1 MSWRD
6 SDRAWLL
13 QDQHPEG
20 AITMT
25 QYVGLDVSMKET
37 KLHVLDDAGKRVW
50 RGCCAT
56 EPAAIAAA
64 VRRYAPAAVRIGL
77 ETGPLTTWLW
87 TALTAEGLPMVCLD
101 ARHAKRALDMKVNK
115 TDANDAEGLAHLVR
129 AGWYREVRVKG
140 RSAMLTKAL
149 LGARSQLLGISLALE
164 NQIRGLLKTFGRI
177 VPKGAGGLFE
187 KHVRA
192 LITDDSEIAAVIMP
206 LLQARQVAR
215 SNCAALDRRLVRS
228 VQKNAACRMLMTMP
242 GVGPIT
248 AIAYVAAL
256 EKPETFKR
264 SRAVAAWLGL
274 TPRRFQSG
282 EVDYDGHISR
292 RGDSQ
297 LRALLYEA
305 ATVLLTR
312 VRMESTLRRWGLM
325 LWKRL
330 GFKRAATALAR
341 KMAVVLHAMW
351 KSGTAFDSK
360 LGAATA

>member
-1 MSWRD
+1 
-6 SDRAWLL
+6 
-13 QDQHPEG
+13 
-20 AITMT
+20 MT
-25 QYVGLDVSMKET
+25 QYVGLDVSMRET
-37 KLHVLDDAGKRVW
+37 KLHVLDEAGQRVW
-50 RGCCAT
+50 RGRCAT
-56 EPAAIAAA
+56 EPAAIAET
-64 VRRYAPAAVRIGL
+64 VRRYAPTAVRIGL

-87 TALTAEGLPMVCLD
+87 TALTADGLPMVCLD
-101 ARHAKRALDMKVNK
+101 ARHAKKALDMKVNK

-140 RSAMLTKAL
+140 RGAMLAKAL
-149 LGARSQLLGISLALE
+149 LGARSQLLGMSLSLE
-164 NQIRGLLKTFGRI
+164 NQIRGILKTFGRI

-187 KHVRA
+187 KNVRA
-192 LITDDSEIAAVIMP
+192 LITDDGEIAAVIMP
-206 LLQARQVAR
+206 LLQARQMAR
-215 SNCAALDRRLVRS
+215 TKCAALDRRLIRS
-228 VQKNAACRMLMTMP
+228 VQDDATCRMLMTMP

-248 AIAYVAAL
+248 AVAYVAAL
-256 EKPETFKR
+256 ERPDTFRR

-292 RGDSQ
+292 RGDGQ

-305 ATVLLTR
+305 ASVLLTR
-312 VRMESTLRRWGLM
+312 VRKQSALRHWGLM

-351 KSGTAFDSK
+351 KSGTAFNPT
-360 LGAATA
+360 LGAVTISQ